1 MLINNKVRVYLMSKK
16 AVCIKVPKIHGEKAI
31 ILANKLKIVKKE
43 LEIQRNKNFIYIPL
57 VHKPSESELKILTEQ
72 VPNSKILTHRFRERK
87 KRAKT
92 FVELLE
98 SKLPAHLLASLPRPI
113 DFVGNIAIIQ
123 IPQELDA
130 HKSTIGEAILET
142 HKNVRTVLAKAG
154 AISGTYRLREF
165 SVIVGEPKT
174 ETIYKEYNCQYYVDL
189 AKAYFS
195 PRLSYEHSRVAS
207 LVKESETVV
216 DLFAGVGPFA
226 IQIAKTRK
234 NTEVYAVDVNP
245 DAVEFLKKNVML
257 NRVEGK
263 VHPILG
269 DAKQVVKERL
279 TGVADRVIMNLP
291 EKAIEFVEAA
301 CKALKPEGGMVHFYS
316 FVGVPNSLENV
327 KLRFVEAVEECG
339 RRVEKILFSRLVR
352 ATAPYEWQAVLDA
365 KIH

>member
-1 MLINNKVRVYLMSKK
+1 MSKK
-16 AVCIKVPKIHGEKAI
+16 AVCIKVPKIHGEKTI
-31 ILANKLKIVKKE
+31 VLANKLKIVKKE

-57 VHKPSESELKILTEQ
+57 DRKPSESELKILTEQ
-72 VPNSKILTHRFRERK
+72 VPDSEVLTYMFQKRK
-87 KRAKT
+87 RRVRT

-98 SKLPAHLLASLPRPI
+98 SKLPPHLLASLPRAT
-113 DFVGNIAIIQ
+113 DFVGDIAIIE

-130 HKSTIGEAILET
+130 YKSMIGEAILET

-165 SVIVGEPKT
+165 SVIAGEPKT
-174 ETIYKEYNCQYYVDL
+174 ETIHKEYNCQYYVDL

-207 LVKESETVV
+207 LVKEGETVI

-226 IQIAKTRK
+226 VQIAKTHE
-234 NTEVYAVDVNP
+234 NVEVYAVDVNP
-245 DAVEFLKKNVML
+245 DAIEFLKRNIRL

-269 DAKQVVKERL
+269 DAKQVVEERL
-279 TGVADRVIMNLP
+279 SGVADRVVMNLP
-291 EKAIEFVEAA
+291 EKAIEFVDAA
-301 CKALKPEGGMVHFYS
+301 CKTMKPTGGIVHFYS
-316 FVGVPNSLENV
+316 FVGVSDSLENV
-327 KLRFVEAVEECG
+327 KLRFIEAVEKCG
-339 RRVEKILFSRLVR
+339 RKVEKIFFSRLVR
-352 ATAPYEWQAVLDA
+352 ATAPYEWQTVLDA